1 MWNSKSTMRVALQ
14 CLAVPCRTWR
24 PRSIGF
30 TRPRPPQT
38 TRQMLHRA
46 QRVAAERITVLLL
59 KWLGRGKFAEIGAGS
74 IFGWVLLRAAI
85 ASEGKQCNQMIQMQ
99 QDTKTRFCE
108 VLCWWWFC
116 THDWL
121 WTAGERGWHC
131 VARFGTVTGAQDGH
145 QASSLESRVSSL
157 VESRRVSSSRVV
169 QVPCTGSL
177 YESRIVRAA
186 EPSVQERVC
195 SILSC
200 IRSLE
205 RQAHLAPLPLKAPS
219 GQRGQGNIQ
228 CHLSVDVEGNVRK
241 PMDLNP
247 ITKPHNDHSLSKTPF
262 LTCTYHR
269 RSWEGT
275 IDLRSF

>member
-1 MWNSKSTMRVALQ
+1 V
-14 CLAVPCRTWR
+14 
-24 PRSIGF
+24 
-30 TRPRPPQT
+30 
-38 TRQMLHRA
+38 
-46 QRVAAERITVLLL
+46 
-59 KWLGRGKFAEIGAGS
+59 
-74 IFGWVLLRAAI
+74 
-85 ASEGKQCNQMIQMQ
+85 
-99 QDTKTRFCE
+99 RFCADGGSVRTIGCE
-108 VLCWWWFC
+108 Q
-116 THDWL
+116 
-121 WTAGERGWHC
+121 RGN
-131 VARFGTVTGAQDGH
+131 VGGTVWRGLGP
-145 QASSLESRVSSL
+145 SLVHRTAIKPRASSL

-205 RQAHLAPLPLKAPS
+205 RQAHLAPLPLKAQS

-269 RSWEGT
+269 RS
-275 IDLRSF
+275 